1 MDEPSARAISVGL
14 KALARRELSEAE
26 LQHRIERKGIPPAEA
41 SCAVRHLQAVGHQ
54 SDERAAEE
62 RSRLLAQRG
71 FGDAAIV
78 ADLEQRSL
86 TRRVIDEALATLPPE
101 RARAEALR
109 ERIGRGPRLAQTL
122 RRRGFSAETLDAV
135 ASAIAYGN

>member
-1 MDEPSARAISVGL
+1 M
-14 KALARRELSEAE
+14 
-26 LQHRIERKGIPPAEA
+26 ERKGIPPAEA

-101 RARAEALR
+101 RVRAEALR
-109 ERIGRGPRLAQTL
+109 ERIGRGPRLAHTL
-122 RRRGFSAETLDAV
+122 RRRGFSAETLDAL